1 MPKLCAGADGN
12 MTACPRRLAGM
23 VTQLKTLIQRWELS
37 YVSLGAGCA
46 GGLLAALVV
55 LPAMASSAQCGQVL
69 ARPQVCGMVRQPPPA
84 CNLGR
89 ILDIGWQ
96 RVRRQRNQG
105 NAIIWEVLI
114 LAQHA
119 LDTGVMGT

>member
-46 GGLLAALVV
+46 GAGLLAALVV

-89 ILDIGWQ
+89 ILDLDGSAFE
-96 RVRRQRNQG
+96 G
-105 NAIIWEVLI
+105 NAIK
-114 LAQHA
+114 A
-119 LDTGVMGT
+119 TPSSGRF